1 MLGLGLGNFG
11 SNFED
16 DLNSARM
23 AAKFAKEYYEILE
36 AVERYMASRKS
47 MKVILEEGAFLP
59 TSAHETDGGYDLY
72 SRTEAIIPPRDKM
85 SFDIGV
91 HVQLPEGTIG
101 YISSRSGMNRR
112 GISCEGIV
120 DSGYNGSI
128 SVNLINHSNEPYE
141 VHEGD
146 RIAQM
151 VILPILKPGLEVVKE
166 FEETERG
173 NNGFGSSGK

>member
-1 MLGLGLGNFG
+1 M
-11 SNFED
+11 
-16 DLNSARM
+16 
-23 AAKFAKEYYEILE
+23 
-36 AVERYMASRKS
+36 
-47 MKVILEEGAFLP
+47 MKVILDEGAFLP

-72 SRTEAIIPPRDKM
+72 SRTETIIPPRDKM

-101 YISSRSGMNRR
+101 YISSRSGMNRK

-120 DSGYNGSI
+120 DCGYNGSI
-128 SVNLINHSNEPYE
+128 SVNLINHSNEAYV

-151 VILPILKPGLEVVKE
+151 VILPILKPELEVVKE
-166 FEETERG
+166 FPETARG
-173 NNGFGSSGK
+173 DNGFGSSGV